1 MSDVVT
7 VIAAT
12 VGVALVGLAA
22 SVLVPTWLAN
32 RKAAK
37 AGVTKVSR
45 EAWTMLA
52 STKAVAF
59 DKQGTITTGAWT
71 VISIEAIGE
80 TVDDKDTRWF
90 AGALEH
96 HSQHPVAQAIAQRVP
111 RGNVQFVKELPG
123 CGIAGLVDRHQ
134 VRVGTPDWIGVEATT
149 TVGMIVAVEVDRRLM
164 GTITLA
170 DEVVDNIP
178 SVIRDLQSSQLLPVL
193 VTADAEPSA
202 RELAG
207 RAGVDRVLSGVSATD
222 RPKIVQE
229 LRDEHG
235 TVVVVDHAGRSLSIN
250 DERCAVA
257 EEANPLSALV
267 TAMSVARGIPRQRR
281 GIQVATVVLALA
293 AGVASLLM
301 G

>member
-1 MSDVVT
+1 MVTAVAVMVV
-7 VIAAT
+7 
-12 VGVALVGLAA
+12 VAVVGLVA
-22 SVLVPTWLAN
+22 SLTIPTWLA
-32 RKAAK
+32 RRSVAK
-37 AGVTKVSR
+37 AGITKIGWKTWPIIER
-45 EAWTMLA
+45 AT
-52 STKAVAF
+52 AVAF
-59 DKQGTITTGAWT
+59 DKQGTITTGAWA

-80 TVDDKDTRWF
+80 SVDDKDTRWF

-149 TVGMIVAVEVDRRLM
+149 AVGMIVAVEVDRRLM

-170 DEVVDNIP
+170 DEVAANIP
-178 SVIRDLQSSQLLPVL
+178 SVIRDLQDAELLPIL
-193 VTADAEPSA
+193 VTTDAEPSA

-207 RAGVDRVLSGVSATD
+207 RAGVDRVVAGVGVTD

-235 TVVVVDHAGRSLSIN
+235 TVVVVHDAGRSLSIN
-250 DERCAVA
+250 DERCTVA
-257 EEANPLSALV
+257 EEANPLSALAR
-267 TAMSVARGIPRQRR
+267 AMSVARGIPRQRR
-281 GIQVATVVLALA
+281 GIQIATLVLAIA
-293 AGVASLLM
+293 AGAATLLL